1 MNWQKNRRLK
11 RFMKKYEKIGY
22 GFVSKNPKHTP
33 NSKQPMFT
41 GELNINEEKVSIAMW
56 TKIDYG
62 KEAFTIQA
70 TKVTEE

>member
-1 MNWQKNRRLK
+1 
-11 RFMKKYEKIGY
+11 MKKFEKVGY

-41 GELNINEEKVSIAMW
+41 GELPLEAMGKKVSIAMW
-56 TKIDYG
+56 RKVNYG

-70 TKVTEE
+70 TQVAEE